1 MDAIQ
6 LIGYIAGLIIA
17 ISLTP
22 QVIKSWKTKS
32 TKDISLFWNIILI
45 FGLLLYFVY
54 GFGIK
59 EMPIIVTNTIE
70 IILAIL
76 LVAAKLIYK

>member
-1 MDAIQ
+1 MTD
-6 LIGYIAGLIIA
+6 IG
-17 ISLTP
+17 
-22 QVIKSWKTKS
+22 
-32 TKDISLFWNIILI
+32 F

-70 IILAIL
+70 IILAIS
-76 LVAAKLIYK
+76 LVIAKLIYK